1 MAEGPPSAVG
11 PLDVLT
17 AGRHRFLHGERVD
30 MGDLA
35 VELGISRATLYR
47 WVGGREQLLGEV
59 LWSLAQV
66 GIRESREAAAGQR
79 GTERVARFWEHFV
92 RLTAGSEPIRRFI
105 AAERESAL
113 RSLTSRHGVQQRRL
127 IDALRDYLVEQA
139 AAGEIVLRREPA
151 DLAYAMT
158 RIGESFMWREFITG
172 EEPDLDGA
180 VAVVRVL
187 LEGATG
193 GASGAH
199 APSA

>member
-1 MAEGPPSAVG
+1 MAEGPPSPVG
-11 PLDVLT
+11 PLDVLA
-17 AGRHRFLHGERVD
+17 AGRRHFLRGDRVD

-35 VELGISRATLYR
+35 AELGISRATLYR

-66 GIRESREAAAGQR
+66 GITASREAAARER
-79 GTERVARFWEHFV
+79 GIERVARFWEHFV
-92 RLTAGSEPIRRFI
+92 RLTASSEPIRRFI

-113 RSLTSRHGVQQRRL
+113 RILTSRHGVQQRRL

-139 AAGEIVLRREPA
+139 AAGEIVLRLDPA

-187 LEGATG
+187 LECAAG
-193 GASGAH
+193 GGPRAYR
-199 APSA
+199 PTP